1 MSEVDEEAQGKPCLS
16 KVCSGEAGCAL
27 NLLCCPLVMLFNAY
41 DIYLRP
47 LLLLY
52 LFQILDG
59 IFCAP
64 FRLICCACCCRHT
77 DKAFPPSPSS
87 IGEWDGKKGRALN
100 EIIEW
105 ERASKYF
112 AERLTDDQKKRG
124 VRVKLFDKGIN
135 PEDVA
140 QGQLGNCWLI
150 AAMACL
156 AEHPG
161 LLRRVFKTRRAS
173 NSGRYIMNL
182 YDGQEGTWKNIS
194 VDESIPVRKSDRSLL
209 FANPHGNEM
218 WVIMLE
224 KVQRDPV
231 YKHAP
236 IHLSLAIFCHCDPR
250 NHSALLPSA
259 TTTRKQLLSQTS
271 HHLSPTLPVSQ
282 PAPPHQLSFVQVCPP
297 PPRPPYLQA
306 FAKFCGSYAALAGG
320 HTLWAFHT
328 VTGDPVFALKRRDD
342 GSWVRQ
348 NLKFTKDDHDKR
360 SMAFYTTQESYD
372 SDKTFFL
379 LRKFCRIKTLL
390 GAAINNAGEF
400 KRDDGLVAGHA
411 CELPSTPFPTYP
423 PTWLNL

>member
-27 NLLCCPLVMLFNAY
+27 NLLCCPVVMLFNAY

-47 LLLLY
+47 LLFLY

-112 AERLTDDQKKRG
+112 GERLTDDQKKRG

-173 NSGRYIMNL
+173 KSGRYIMNL

-194 VDESIPVRKSDRSLL
+194 VDENIPVRKSDRSLL

-224 KVQRDPV
+224 K
-231 YKHAP
+231 
-236 IHLSLAIFCHCDPR
+236 
-250 NHSALLPSA
+250 
-259 TTTRKQLLSQTS
+259 
-271 HHLSPTLPVSQ
+271 
-282 PAPPHQLSFVQVCPP
+282 
-297 PPRPPYLQA
+297 A

-348 NLKFTKDDHDKR
+348 NLKFTKDDSDKR

-411 CELPSTPFPTYP
+411 CEIPSTHFPTYP
-423 PTWLNL
+423 PTWWNL